1 MRERTSY
8 SLSAMQPFLASRCS
22 VHETFFPSC
31 LNSLFG
37 PGESVRATYNVSIL
51 AARSEK
57 IADNDFL

>member
-8 SLSAMQPFLASRCS
+8 SLSGVQPFLASRLFRS
-22 VHETFFPSC
+22 RDFASC

-37 PGESVRATYNVSIL
+37 PGEFVRATYNVSIL